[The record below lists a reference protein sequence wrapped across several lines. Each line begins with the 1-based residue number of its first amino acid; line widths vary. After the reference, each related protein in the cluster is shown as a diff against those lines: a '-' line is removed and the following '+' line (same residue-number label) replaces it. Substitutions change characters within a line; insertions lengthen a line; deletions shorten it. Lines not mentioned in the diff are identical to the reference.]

1 MGVVPIIAIVTVPGR
16 KVVIRISGEL
26 VFIDHAIAA
35 RITVGV
41 DVCPLVAIGLL
52 VYRSGCGVDYLRRRY
67 EYAGPAERKPELRA
81 YVYLCIALCSDQ
93 QACSGQRGECKD
105 LFHIVSHFKLYIR
118 RETGRYI

>member
-16 KVVIRISGEL
+16 EVVISISGEL

-35 RITVGV
+35 GITVGV
-41 DVCPLVAIGLL
+41 DICALIVIGFLI
-52 VYRSGCGVDYLRRRY
+52 YRSRCGVDHRRRRY
-67 EYAGPAERKPELRA
+67 VNAGPAERKPEMGA
-81 YVYLCIALCSDQ
+81 YVYLCIALSGDQ

-105 LFHIVSHFKLYIR
+105 LFHIVSDFKLYIR

>member
-16 KVVIRISGEL
+16 KVVISISGEL

-41 DVCPLVAIGLL
+41 DIYALVTIRLL
-52 VYRSGCGVDYLRRRY
+52 VYRSGCGVDPRWRY
-67 EYAGPAERKPELRA
+67 IYAGPAEREPELRA
-81 YVYLCIALCSDQ
+81 YVYLCIALSGDQ
-93 QACSGQRGECKD
+93 QACSCQCGECKD
-105 LFHIVSHFKLYIR
+105 LFHIVSDFKLYIR